1 MASVTSL
8 LQDKG
13 PDVWTI
19 APDASVYEAIEMM
32 AASWRLHRQRLGQH
46 SGRLRRGAQAR
57 PADGGISRL

>member
-13 PDVWTI
+13 LDVWTV

-32 AASWRLHRQRLGQH
+32 AASWHLHRQRFGHH

-57 PADGGISRL
+57 SADGGISRL